1 MIKERYVSLEVARL
15 LKEKGFNEYCRTY
28 YKDNKVQEDCTQP
41 IHWNNVEW
49 ESYKILSAPTQQM
62 ACDWLQ
68 EKHHYI
74 INVHLDVDGEE
85 ATTFVWS
92 IYEKINPEGAEP
104 YARLYYEDD
113 EPYDIDY
120 KDDAIND
127 ALEYVLKNLI

>member
-1 MIKERYVSLEVARL
+1 MIEERRCSYEVCKL
-15 LKEKGFNEYCRTY
+15 LHEKGFDI
-28 YKDNKVQEDCTQP
+28 KCTS
-41 IHWNNVEW
+41 WYWENNINIW
-49 ESYKILSAPTQQM
+49 KPTHQM

-74 INVHLDVDGEE
+74 IDVHLDVDGEE

-120 KDDAIND
+120 KEDAIND
-127 ALEYVLKNLI
+127 ALEYILKNLI